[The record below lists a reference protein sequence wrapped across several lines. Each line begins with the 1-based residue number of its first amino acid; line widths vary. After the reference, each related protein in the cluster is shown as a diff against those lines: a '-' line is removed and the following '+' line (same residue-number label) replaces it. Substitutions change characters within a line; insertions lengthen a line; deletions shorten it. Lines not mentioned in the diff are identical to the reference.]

1 MDIKDLIEYNWY
13 CRRMFLDSFQKLP
26 WEAIIEDRGASF
38 GSIRNIFLH
47 GLEAEEGFFRH
58 LASGKI
64 GEWPSH
70 DYDREFR
77 DIDAMRKYMEDVE
90 DKGRAYLK
98 KVGTKG
104 LDKLFP
110 VSWFKESF
118 RVEDVLMGVVGECI
132 YHNGEIMSLMWQIDA
147 EPPYKDYLG
156 YLLETGKRER
166 KGIQKKKTRIRE

>member
-1 MDIKDLIEYNWY
+1 MDVKDLIEYNWY
-13 CRRMFLDSFQKLP
+13 CRRMFLDSFVKLP
-26 WEAIIEDRGASF
+26 WEAVVEDRGASF

-47 GLEAEEGFFRH
+47 GLEAEEGFFMH

-70 DYDREFR
+70 DYDKEFQ
-77 DIDAMRKYMEDVE
+77 DIEAMRKYMEDVE
-90 DKGRAYLK
+90 AKGKVYLK
-98 KVGTKG
+98 KLGPKG
-104 LDKLFP
+104 MDKLFP
-110 VSWFKESF
+110 VSWFKRSF

-156 YLLETGKRER
+156 FLLDTR
-166 KGIQKKKTRIRE
+166 KLEHKGSKKKQTKKK